1 MKGVI
6 RLSKALNLKITKREQ
21 DVLEILWK
29 SDSPLIASDFL
40 KIDSSLS
47 ISSVQLALRN
57 LVSKNLIIVD
67 DIVYSGTVLSRS
79 YAPNITKDDFL
90 MLSIAEDL
98 KTFSNKVST
107 KNLVA
112 MLLEEEENESQIIK
126 DLEDLLAERKKKL
139 KDESLE

>member
-98 KTFSNKVST
+98 KTFSNKVSA